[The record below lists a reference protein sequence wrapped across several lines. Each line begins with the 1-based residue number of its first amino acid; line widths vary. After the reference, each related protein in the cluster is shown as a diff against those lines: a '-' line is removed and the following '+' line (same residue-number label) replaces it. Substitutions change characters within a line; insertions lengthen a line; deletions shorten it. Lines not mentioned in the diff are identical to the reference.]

1 MCMCVVEE
9 RWKEG
14 RKKEKAAK
22 EGSGGGRREA
32 KRKGGRERKGWRG
45 KLKETLHTYVKAE
58 IIPLSDGDLSP
69 LPHPPQLLHAPMLS
83 SEAC

>member
-1 MCMCVVEE
+1 MYVCSRREMEGGKKEGEGSKGGQGGWEKGGKEE
-9 RWKEG
+9 RG
-14 RKKEKAAK
+14 
-22 EGSGGGRREA
+22 
-32 KRKGGRERKGWRG
+32 KGKRKGWRR

-58 IIPLSDGDLSP
+58 IPLSDGDLSP